1 MSETP
6 WLTII
11 GIGEDGVAGL
21 NAASQAALHAADTI
35 MAPPRHLSMIPESGA
50 ERIEWPVPFANGIAI
65 LASLRGKQ
73 VAVLAS
79 GDPFWFGTGS
89 VIARSFGPDEWRAFP
104 TASCF
109 ALAASQLGW
118 ALDKTHCVGL
128 HAAPMARLRRHL
140 APGTQ
145 IIATLRDG
153 GAVHDLATYLNGAG
167 FGDSTLTIFEHLGGP
182 QERITTAKA
191 ATLTGTF
198 DHPVC
203 AAIKVAGDGPPLT
216 TATGQTDSTFKSD
229 GQMTKRPI
237 RAITLSTLAPKPH
250 EHLWDV
256 GAGSGS
262 IALEWL
268 LAHPTTRA
276 TCIEPRAD
284 RAARIRQNADDL
296 GVEHRLTIING
307 NAPETLTGMDTPDAI
322 FVGGGLSTDLLESVI
337 ALNTRLVVNAV
348 TLEGEAFLASAQT
361 QYGGELMRI
370 EIANTKALGA
380 KRGWSA
386 SYPVVQWSLNR

>member
-21 NAASQAALHAADTI
+21 SAASQAALHAADVI
-35 MAPPRHLSMIPESGA
+35 MAPPRHLSMIPEGSA

-73 VAVLAS
+73 VVVLAS

-140 APGTQ
+140 APGAQ

-153 GAVHDLATYLNGAG
+153 SGVHDLAAYLNGAG
-167 FGDSTLTIFEHLGGP
+167 FGDSTLTVFEHLGGP
-182 QERITTAKA
+182 QERVTTAKA

-203 AAIKVAGDGPPLT
+203 AAIKVAGNGPSLT

-307 NAPETLTGMDTPDAI
+307 NAPETLTGIDTPDAI
-322 FVGGGLSTDLLESVI
+322 FVGGGLSTDLLEAVI

-348 TLEGEAFLASAQT
+348 TLEGEAFLANAQT

-370 EIANTKALGA
+370 EIANTKVLGA